1 MSQRLVQLSRVP
13 RNAFSISWCA
23 GCTVLLAVACTPQP
37 EEKKPPPVEERA
49 EMQTKTV
56 EPNETRG
63 APYPPA
69 KPSDRIPNL
78 EEDEEWPRVP
88 DGPRVGDM
96 QPANPQVGVKEIEV
110 DDQNEEVR

>member
-1 MSQRLVQLSRVP
+1 MSQRLVEFSWDP
-13 RNAFSISWCA
+13 RSAVSISLCA
-23 GCTVLLAVACTPQP
+23 GCTVLLAVACAPQ
-37 EEKKPPPVEERA
+37 EERKPPPVEQRA

-56 EPNETRG
+56 EPSETRG

-69 KPSDRIPNL
+69 EPSDRIPNL

-96 QPANPQVGVKEIEV
+96 EPANPQAGVKEIEV
-110 DDQNEEVR
+110 NDQDE